1 MSLFRKR
8 AQTADSLI
16 PPRSSTSA
24 GSVSVTADTAMRHSA
39 VWACLRLRAD
49 LISTL
54 PVDVFRRVDG
64 VQVEVPKP
72 PLLTS
77 PDGGP
82 WTPWAYASQFDLD
95 RYGNAF
101 GIVTARDGAG
111 FPARVELVDAGLVT
125 VRSDGGRAVGYR
137 VAGTEYAPEQV
148 WHERQYVV
156 PGLAVGL
163 SPLAYAAWSVG
174 GYLSAQQFAL
184 DFFASGAAPTGHLK
198 NTARIVDPD
207 QADRYKARFKAAVA
221 NRDVLVTGNDWDFTM
236 AEVPAST
243 TQFLETMKYGV
254 ADVARFFGVPADL
267 IDAEVSTGS
276 ITYANVT
283 QRNLQLLVMNLGPAI
298 VRREEA
304 LTAALPRPRFV
315 KLNTDALLR
324 MDPASRSQMLLAQV
338 AGRVLAPSEARAL
351 DNRAPFTPEQ
361 IAEFDAV
368 FGRTPAPVATQAAA
382 PVVNVDARTEVG
394 PTTVRAGDV
403 TVPEREVRVDNHV
416 DATTAVLEGAV
427 QVSTPVD
434 ARTEVTVPERSVE
447 VTVPPAPAPGPVR
460 KRIETDD
467 AGRITAVIEE
477 RA

>member
-1 MSLFRKR
+1 VSLFRKR

-54 PVDVFRRVDG
+54 PLDVFRRVDG
-64 VQVEVPKP
+64 VQVEVPRP
-72 PLLTS
+72 PFLVS
-77 PDGGP
+77 PDGGA
-82 WTPWAYASQFDLD
+82 WSSWMYASQMDLD
-95 RYGNAF
+95 RYGNTF
-101 GIVTARDGAG
+101 GVISARDGAG
-111 FPARVELVDAGLVT
+111 LPTRVDLVDAASVT
-125 VRSDGGRAVGYR
+125 VRAVDGR
-137 VAGTEYAPEQV
+137 VTEYRIGSTTYAPAQV

-163 SPLAYAAWSVG
+163 SPLAYAAWSIG

-184 DFFASGAAPTGHLK
+184 DWFASGAAPTGHLR
-198 NTARIVDPD
+198 NTARTVDPD
-207 QADRYKARFKAAVA
+207 QADRYKSRFKAAVA
-221 NRDVLVTGNDWDFTM
+221 NRDVLVTGNDWEFTM

-243 TQFLETMKYGV
+243 TQFLDTMRYGV
-254 ADVARFFGVPADL
+254 SDVARFLGVPSDL
-267 IDAEVSTGS
+267 IDGEVSTGS

-324 MDPASRSQMLLAQV
+324 MDPASRSTMLLAQV

-361 IAEFDAV
+361 VAEFDTL
-368 FGRTPAPVATQAAA
+368 FGRTPAPVAAQAAL
-382 PVVNVDARTEVG
+382 PDIHVDARTEVG
-394 PTTVRAGDV
+394 SPVIRNEIQPAAAPDVHNYYDIDVDGTTALTEGAVVVNVPVDARTDV
-403 TVPEREVRVDNHV
+403 TVPER
-416 DATTAVLEGAV
+416 A
-427 QVSTPVD
+427 
-434 ARTEVTVPERSVE
+434 VE
-447 VTVPPAPAPGPVR
+447 VTVPPPDPGPVR

-467 AGRITAVIEE
+467 AGRI
-477 RA
+477 R